1 MEIEELVLISEISK
15 KPGSITSSAL
25 DTKSDHLNLWTLQIL
40 VQGFQK
46 NVEMVKLMS
55 LSWDMFD
62 FIGKAIGWSD
72 AEITVVHVVSGLTP
86 DHWNSK
92 VLFFSFLLSTNEE
105 FQQNFCKEYAVFKLW
120 LDHPISYQSMHSM
133 SF

>member
-1 MEIEELVLISEISK
+1 
-15 KPGSITSSAL
+15 
-25 DTKSDHLNLWTLQIL
+25 
-40 VQGFQK
+40 
-46 NVEMVKLMS
+46 MS

-72 AEITVVHVVSGLTP
+72 AEITVIHMVSGLTP

-105 FQQNFCKEYAVFKLW
+105 FQQNFCKEYAVFKL
-120 LDHPISYQSMHSM
+120 
-133 SF
+133 